1 MRCTPPARVAPSV
14 PVRAGGD
21 SGGEAI
27 IFRMPPGPDRSR
39 RRRQVAALAWPI
51 VLANASVPLLGL
63 VDTAV
68 IGNAGTTRELGA
80 IALGVLIFNFLY
92 WSFGFLRMGTTG
104 FTAQASGAGDETEV
118 RATLGRALLL
128 AAVLG
133 AGLILLRRPIGG
145 AALALLQADPAT
157 EDFTASYFFLR
168 IWGAPASLG
177 ILAVLGSFVGT
188 GRTDHLLR
196 TQLFL
201 NGLNAVLD
209 LLFAGI
215 LGMGVRGIALGTVI
229 AEWVTLGLCLAVAV
243 TSMRGR
249 ATAGE
254 ELWPWARIGDL
265 RRLLPTLAANGNIM
279 VRTLF
284 LITGFAWFTNQGA
297 GLGTEVL
304 AANHILLQLVSLSA
318 YLLDGYANATE
329 ILVGRAVGTG
339 ERGAFDA
346 AVRAATELAG
356 ITAILLGVAVL
367 LLGPAAVN
375 ALTDLAPVREIA
387 ERHLPW
393 TAGYVVASF
402 AAFQLDGVFIGATG
416 TTEMRNAS
424 ILSFIAFYAA
434 SRILTPLLGN
444 EGLWL
449 AFLLYVTARA
459 VALGLFYPR
468 LRRRVAS

>member
-1 MRCTPPARVAPSV
+1 MPP
-14 PVRAGGD
+14 GT
-21 SGGEAI
+21 
-27 IFRMPPGPDRSR
+27 PPGPDRLR
-39 RRRQVAALAWPI
+39 RLSATRRQVAALAWPI
-51 VLANASVPLLGL
+51 VLANASVPLVGL

-68 IGNAGTTRELGA
+68 IGNAGTARELGA

-104 FTAQASGAGDETEV
+104 FTAQAAGAGDEAEV

-133 AGLILLRRPIGG
+133 TGLIVLRRPVGG

-177 ILAVLGSFVGT
+177 IFAVLGSFVGT

-196 TQLFL
+196 TQLVL
-201 NGLNAVLD
+201 TGLNAALD
-209 LLFAGI
+209 LLLAGL

-229 AEWVTLGLCLAVAV
+229 AEWVTLGLCLAVAGAA
-243 TSMRGR
+243 MRRRPGD
-249 ATAGE
+249 GE
-254 ELWPWARIGDL
+254 ELWPWARIADL
-265 RRLLPTLAANGNIM
+265 RRILPTLAANGNIM

-318 YLLDGYANATE
+318 YLLDGYANAAE
-329 ILVGRAVGTG
+329 ILVGRAVGAG
-339 ERGAFDA
+339 KRGAFDA

-356 ITAILLGVAVL
+356 ITAILLAAAVL
-367 LLGPAAVN
+367 VLGPAAVS
-375 ALTDLAPVREIA
+375 ALTDLASVREIA
-387 ERHLPW
+387 VRHLPW
-393 TAGYVVASF
+393 TAAYVAVSF
-402 AAFQLDGVFIGATG
+402 AAFLLDGVFIGATG
-416 TTEMRNAS
+416 TAEMRNAS
-424 ILSFIAFYAA
+424 ILSFVSFYAA
-434 SRILTPLLGN
+434 SRILTPILGN
-444 EGLWL
+444 DGLWL

-468 LRRRVAS
+468 LRRGVAS